1 MEGKT
6 RRDLRG
12 SLRLLC
18 PTVRPLVP
26 STFFALEEEVFSK
39 QLLEAIWVT
48 NWAFGDFYLSRY
60 KTITSRKG
68 ETSLHPFRSSVS
80 FVMLM

>member
-6 RRDLRG
+6 RALVSYRP
-12 SLRLLC
+12 SL
-18 PTVRPLVP
+18 P
-26 STFFALEEEVFSK
+26 STFFALEEEVVSK

-60 KTITSRKG
+60 KRITSLKG
-68 ETSLHPFRSSVS
+68 ETSLDPFRASVS